1 MKAIYFEGN
10 DILQI
15 PVSDKPIM
23 RGALQDWHPNISYAE
38 DGSIIEIVLL
48 DAKKVGFLLLN

>member
-1 MKAIYFEGN
+1 MKAIYFEGD

-15 PVSDKPIM
+15 WVSDKPTT
-23 RGALQDWHPNISYAE
+23 RDASQDWHPNISYAE